1 MKLKKLDF
9 TNSNTVQFGEH
20 VIVQIRQ
27 MNRRGMFDSWI
38 GTITITYRDSEPLLI
53 KTDPKTTKE
62 EVVEGLESI
71 MASIFLPVVDN

>member
-38 GTITITYRDSEPLLI
+38 GTITL
-53 KTDPKTTKE
+53 
-62 EVVEGLESI
+62 
-71 MASIFLPVVDN
+71 